1 MATMIKGNT
10 DRRTGL
16 EFNGKE
22 MVIRISP
29 QGIWVKLERERW
41 DNAVF
46 VPYDAIY
53 SVGSKLKAMGTA
65 STTPKKAKRGLLS
78 LGR

>member
-1 MATMIKGNT
+1 MATNIKGNT

-16 EFNGKE
+16 DFQGKE
-22 MVIRISP
+22 MIIRISP

-53 SVGSKLKAMGTA
+53 SVGSKLKAMEGSKVVT
-65 STTPKKAKRGLLS
+65 KVKRGLMS
-78 LGR
+78 LR

>member
-1 MATMIKGNT
+1 MATNIKGNT

-16 EFNGKE
+16 PFQGKE
-22 MVIRISP
+22 MIIRITP

-53 SVGSKLKAMGTA
+53 SLGSKLKAMEG
-65 STTPKKAKRGLLS
+65 SKAVTKVKRGLLS
-78 LGR
+78 LR